1 MGIRGLNSLLD
12 KFDCIRNFKKIPRNI
27 NVIAI
32 DANLYLCKYLYSQNV
47 EVLYSIL
54 NQVLKFLSS
63 NITPIYIFDG
73 EAPTE
78 KLNTIK
84 KRKIKKK
91 NILSKIQI
99 LKKQLLTTQDNRESI
114 LKKIKHL
121 EKLCTTISSDLI
133 NNVKIL
139 LNILHIQYFDSI
151 GEADYTCCKLSNL
164 NLVNACLTED
174 MDFLLLGSDI
184 IINFK
189 KKGIVNYLDRN
200 IILNNLNLTNE
211 QFKELCIILGS
222 DYHNFKIKLKPID
235 AYNSIK
241 KYSNIN
247 NWLLDCDNELIKNYL
262 TNCLNIKKF
271 INETYNNTIIP
282 KVVNNTGII
291 DLDNLILFFDNK
303 INENSF
309 PYHRANTVK
318 NIIHE
323 INMKYI

>member
-1 MGIRGLNSLLD
+1 MGIRGLNSLLI
-12 KFDCIRNFKKIPRNI
+12 KFDCIQNFQKVPKDINI
-27 NVIAI
+27 IAI
-32 DANLYLCKYLYSQNV
+32 DANLYLCKYLYSHNV

-54 NQVLKFLSS
+54 NQVLKFLSA
-63 NITPIYIFDG
+63 NIIPIYIFDG
-73 EAPTE
+73 EAPVE

-91 NILSKIQI
+91 NILNKITL
-99 LKKQLLTTQDNRESI
+99 LKKHLVTNLENKDAI

-121 EKLCTTISSDLI
+121 ERLCTTISSDLI
-133 NNVKIL
+133 NNVKLL
-139 LNILHIQYFDSI
+139 LNILRIQYFDSI
-151 GEADYTCCKLSNL
+151 GEADYTCCKLSKL

-189 KKGIVNYLDRN
+189 KKGIVNYLDRK
-200 IILNNLNLTNE
+200 IILKNLNLTND

-235 AYNSIK
+235 AYNNIK

-247 NWLLDCDNELIKNYL
+247 NWLLDSDNELITNYL

-271 INETYNNTIIP
+271 INETYKTTIIP
-282 KVVNNTGII
+282 KIINNTGMI
-291 DLDNLILFFDNK
+291 DLDNLILFFDDN

-309 PYHRANTVK
+309 PYHRTNTVK

>member
-1 MGIRGLNSLLD
+1 MGIRGLNSLLI
-12 KFDCIRNFKKIPRNI
+12 KFDCIKNFKKIPKDVNI
-27 NVIAI
+27 IAI

-54 NQVLKFLSS
+54 NQVLKFLSA
-63 NITPIYIFDG
+63 NIIPIYIFDG
-73 EAPTE
+73 EAPVE

-91 NILSKIQI
+91 NLLNKIEI
-99 LKKQLLTTQDNRESI
+99 LKKQLLTSQDNKEFLFKR
-114 LKKIKHL
+114 IKHL
-121 EKLCTTISSDLI
+121 EKLCTNISSDLI
-133 NNVKIL
+133 NNVKLL
-139 LNILHIQYFDSI
+139 LNILRIQYFDSI
-151 GEADYTCCKLSNL
+151 GEADYTCCKLSKL

-189 KKGIVNYLDRN
+189 KKGIVNYLDRK
-200 IILNNLNLTNE
+200 IILDNLNLTND
-211 QFKELCIILGS
+211 QFKELCLILGS
-222 DYHNFKIKLKPID
+222 DYHSFKIKLKPID

-241 KYSNIN
+241 KYSNIS
-247 NWLLDCDNELIKNYL
+247 NWLLDSDNELIKNYL

-282 KVVNNTGII
+282 KIVNKTGII

-303 INENSF
+303 INENCF
-309 PYHRANTVK
+309 PYHRTNTVK
-318 NIIHE
+318 NIIQE